1 MLTTL
6 VRFLKSQPP
15 YNAGET
21 AGFDQ
26 ETAAFLEEKGVA
38 VLLTAEEVKAIRKPK
53 PAAKAPKA
61 AETVLVRFFKHERD
75 EDPPVPAPFIGG
87 ETAAFAPEIAERL
100 IAARVAEAV
109 DSPAPA
115 PVPASSPKAS
125 GAPTKVTF
133 VKSGQGYLE
142 GENATFPAEEA
153 AALINAGLAVLPGD
167 APTKPAGTKADEDV
181 EVLGREGREA
191 TGAGGQ
197 K

>member
-1 MLTTL
+1 MLTL

-26 ETAAFLEEKGVA
+26 DVAATLVDAGVA

-53 PAAKAPKA
+53 AQPKVKAP
-61 AETVLVRFFKHERD
+61 EMVLVRFRKHERD

-87 ETAAFAPEIAERL
+87 ETAAFTPEIAERL
-100 IAARVAEAV
+100 IAAGVADEA
-109 DSPAPA
+109 DKPSAP
-115 PVPASSPKAS
+115 PVPAGSPKAP
-125 GAPTKVTF
+125 GAPTQVTF

-142 GENATFPAEEA
+142 GESATFPAEDA
-153 AALINAGLAVLPGD
+153 AALIKAGLAVLPGD
-167 APTKPAGTKADEDV
+167 APKKPAPTTAEEGV
-181 EVLGREGREA
+181 EVLGREGLESG
-191 TGAGGQ
+191 GAGSGQ